1 MKKYIVIIFFA
12 LFCICSFLGGVHFND
27 FITEWNILI
36 LIFFFLGLY
45 PCLLDNQIT
54 KELFLLFFLIIL
66 VPLIFFSGLSLID
79 DTFVSSINDWIGFL
93 GAYFGVIGT
102 IGAIWWQL
110 NHEKKEKEEEKIE
123 KEEKALLILGI
134 HFREISENYKIVCEQ
149 YPNMQNFSLAIFD
162 YNQDLINNLLFSIP
176 NEFQNFTIQILTLFH
191 TFSCNNHNLS
201 NQDKFYKK
209 YHIIFNEIFT
219 SISNIL
225 ENLDTF
231 NSTDEI
237 LIKTELLE
245 KRIGELQDIL
255 QE

>member
-1 MKKYIVIIFFA
+1 MKKLVLIIFFV
-12 LFCICSFLGGVHFND
+12 LFCISSFLGGVYFNN
-27 FITEWNILI
+27 FINKWDLLI
-36 LIFFFLGLY
+36 LTFGLLGFYL
-45 PCLLDNQIT
+45 CLLENKIT

-79 DTFVSSINDWIGFL
+79 NRLVSSINDWIGFL
-93 GAYFGVIGT
+93 GAYFGVIGA
-102 IGAIWWQL
+102 IGGIWWQL
-110 NHEKKEKEEEKIE
+110 NEGKKEKEKEKSE
-123 KEEKALLILGI
+123 NEMKALQALGI
-134 HFREISENYKIVCEQ
+134 HFREISETFRNVSSH
-149 YPNMQNFSLAIFD
+149 YPYMNRFSANILD
-162 YNQDLINNLLFSIP
+162 YNQDLINNLLLSIP
-176 NEFQNFTIQILTLFH
+176 IDFQNFAIQILSLFH
-191 TFSCNNHNLS
+191 SFSIYNFNIS
-201 NQDKFYKK
+201 GQKKFYEK
-209 YHIIFNEIFT
+209 YEIIFNEIFT